1 MASLQRLKLILS
13 PSIVSAPVALTI
25 SGFIWLSAGWSYIT
39 DTQLFY
45 DQLFG
50 PYGAVTLLQIQP
62 NNLGELQNTVLNGS
76 GTYYVVL
83 FATGLIAGLFIFF
96 LLESIS
102 RVVSGVSLFWRQSHS
117 NRQTARQAVRESL
130 ARLGLRVL
138 SLICWAI
145 YTIVFTSI
153 LVPFSILVLQD
164 ALEGNGDWQKWLLA
178 VIAFFSLAASIHLH
192 VSFARM
198 VFLRVRLFGGYDAEL
213 TRLNNLE

>member
-1 MASLQRLKLILS
+1 MANLQRLKLILS

-25 SGFIWLSAGWSYIT
+25 SGLIWTSAAWSYIT

-62 NNLGELQNTVLNGS
+62 HNLGEFQSTVLNGS

-83 FATGLIAGLFIFF
+83 VAVGLIAGLFIFF
-96 LLESIS
+96 LLESMS
-102 RVVSGVSLFWRQSHS
+102 RIVSGVSMFWRQSHS
-117 NRQTARQAVRESL
+117 KRQSAHQAVRESL
-130 ARLGLRVL
+130 VRLSLRVL
-138 SLICWAI
+138 SLLCWAFYAI
-145 YTIVFTSI
+145 IFTSI

-164 ALEGNGDWQKWLLA
+164 ALEGGDWQKWLVAIGGFLSL
-178 VIAFFSLAASIHLH
+178 VISVHLH

-213 TRLNNLE
+213 SRLNNVE

>member
-1 MASLQRLKLILS
+1 MANLQRLKLILS
-13 PSIVSAPVALTI
+13 PSIVSAPVALTL
-25 SGFIWLSAGWSYIT
+25 SGLIWTSAAWSYIT

-62 NNLGELQNTVLNGS
+62 HNLGELQSTVLNSS

-83 FATGLIAGLFIFF
+83 VAVGLIAGLFIFF

-102 RVVSGVSLFWRQSHS
+102 RIVSGVSMFWRQSHS
-117 NRQTARQAVRESL
+117 KRQTAHQAVRESL
-130 ARLGLRVL
+130 VRLSLRVV
-138 SLICWAI
+138 SLLCWAFYAI
-145 YTIVFTSI
+145 IFTSI

-164 ALEGNGDWQKWLLA
+164 ALEGGDWQKWLIAVGGFLTLA
-178 VIAFFSLAASIHLH
+178 LSIHLH

-213 TRLNNLE
+213 SRLNNVE

>member
-1 MASLQRLKLILS
+1 MASLERLKLILS
-13 PSIVSAPVALTI
+13 PSIVSAPVALTA
-25 SGFIWLSAGWSYIT
+25 SGFIWVSAAWSYIT

-62 NNLGELQNTVLNGS
+62 HNLGEFQGTILNSS

-83 FATGLIAGLFIFF
+83 FAAGLIAGLVIYFA
-96 LLESIS
+96 LESIS

-117 NRQTARQAVRESL
+117 KRQTARQAVRESL
-130 ARLGLRVL
+130 VRLSLRVL
-138 SLICWAI
+138 SLLCWAFYAI
-145 YTIVFTSI
+145 IFTSV

-164 ALEGNGDWQKWLLA
+164 ALEGNGNWEKWLFA
-178 VIAFFSLAASIHLH
+178 VVAFFSLVASIHLH

-213 TRLNNLE
+213 SRLNNLE